1 MYKINSNK
9 IKALIY
15 LLEIHKNDNVLVF
28 SDDITVLEHMAKK
41 LNKPILMGDI
51 KYEVRNVIFDLF
63 RQGEIKVLFLSRIG
77 DEAIDLPNANVAI
90 EVNIQHGSRK
100 QMLQRLGRIMRQK

>member
-1 MYKINSNK
+1 MNFKKDMMYQINSNK
-9 IKALIY
+9 MKALIY

-28 SDDITVLEHMAKK
+28 SDDIMVLQHMAKK
-41 LNKPILMGDI
+41 LNKPILMGEI
-51 KYEVRNVIFDLF
+51 KNEVRNVIFDLF

-90 EVNIQHGSRK
+90 
-100 QMLQRLGRIMRQK
+100 